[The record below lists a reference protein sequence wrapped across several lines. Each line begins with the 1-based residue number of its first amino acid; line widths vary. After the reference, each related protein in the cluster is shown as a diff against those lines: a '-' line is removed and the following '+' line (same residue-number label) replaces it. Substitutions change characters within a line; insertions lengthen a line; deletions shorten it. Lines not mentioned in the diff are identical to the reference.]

1 MSLASPSCSKRATK
15 CFLGL
20 PLSLLIN
27 NSNSFSFFL
36 APSLSSIQSANE
48 GLVMMVVLM
57 FGVTLLVALA
67 MRHLAVMFSFGE
79 SKRDE
84 CGVVAI
90 AIVAIVVTSSSSSLS
105 SSSTYS
111 SWATNT
117 FGGDFLLKL
126 FLLG

>member
-1 MSLASPSCSKRATK
+1 MSLASPSCSNRATK

-20 PLSLLIN
+20 PLRFFMN
-27 NSNSFSFFL
+27 NSNSFSPSL
-36 APSLSSIQSANE
+36 APSLSSIQFVNE
-48 GLVMMVVLM
+48 GLEEIVVLM

-90 AIVAIVVTSSSSSLS
+90 AIVAMVTTSSSSSLS